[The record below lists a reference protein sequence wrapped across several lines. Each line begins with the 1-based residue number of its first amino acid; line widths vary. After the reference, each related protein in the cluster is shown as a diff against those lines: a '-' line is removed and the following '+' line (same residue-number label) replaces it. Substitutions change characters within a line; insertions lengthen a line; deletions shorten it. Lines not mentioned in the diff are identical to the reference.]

1 MRGMKLGVGADGE
14 PCRHSPCDR
23 AGRLK
28 RSSLRAAL
36 LVVERALR
44 RR

>member
-1 MRGMKLGVGADGE
+1 MRGMKLGVGRDGE

-23 AGRLK
+23 ASRLK
-28 RSSLRAAL
+28 PSSLRAAF

-44 RR
+44 KR